1 MKRSMPCISD
11 VYIVIEERRNHMQ
24 HWNTFHQDNN
34 FAPLRLCAEKSEI
47 LCMLKK
53 TMGENP

>member
-1 MKRSMPCISD
+1 
-11 VYIVIEERRNHMQ
+11 MQ
-24 HWNTFHQDNN
+24 HWDTFHQDNN
-34 FAPLRLCAEKSEI
+34 FALLRLCAEKSEI